1 MRSAAEYIRGL
12 PKAELH
18 VHIEGTLEPELAF
31 RLAKKH
37 GVVLPHAS
45 VEELR
50 RAYRFANLQSFLDIY
65 YDAAAVLRDADDFHA
80 LTQAYLR
87 KAHAQGVVHAE
98 IFFDPQT
105 HTARGI
111 ALSTVLDGLCRARA
125 EAERELDITCSF
137 ILCFLRHL
145 SADEAMRTLEEAL
158 PHKDVIVAVGLDSSE
173 MGHPPAKFSEVFARA
188 RREGLP
194 AVAHAGEE
202 GPPSYIYEALDILK
216 VRRVDHGVRCEEDPE
231 LLERLAR
238 ERVPLTVCP
247 LSNVKLNVFRRI
259 EEHNLKRLLDRG
271 VCVTVNSDDP
281 AYFGGYVLENYL
293 AVQRGLGLSQDDL
306 TVLARNSI
314 EASFLADS
322 AKKRWFTAIDDYSRG
337 AAAQASQA
345 DPSSRSTR

>member
-1 MRSAAEYIRGL
+1 MRSAQEYIIGL

-31 RLAKKH
+31 QLAKKH
-37 GVVLPHAS
+37 GIALTHAS

-65 YDAAAVLRDADDFHA
+65 YDGAAVLRDADDFHT

-111 ALSTVLDGLCRARA
+111 ALPAVLEGLRRARA
-125 EAERELDITCSF
+125 EAERDLGITCSF

-158 PHKDVIVAVGLDSSE
+158 PYKDAIVAVGLDSSE
-173 MGHPPAKFSEVFARA
+173 FGHPPAKFTEVFARA
-188 RREGLP
+188 RREGLL

-202 GPPSYIYEALDILK
+202 GPPAYISDALDILK
-216 VRRVDHGVRCEEDPE
+216 VRRVDHGVRCEEDPA

-247 LSNVKLNVFRRI
+247 LSNVKLKVFDRI
-259 EEHNLKRLLDRG
+259 EDHNLKRLLERG
-271 VCVTVNSDDP
+271 LCVTVNSDDP

-293 AVQRGLGLSQDDL
+293 AVQRGLGLSQGDL

-314 EASFLADS
+314 EASFLKDS
-322 AKKRWFTAIDDYSRG
+322 VKQRWFAAIDDYAECR
-337 AAAQASQA
+337 
-345 DPSSRSTR
+345 

>member
-31 RLAKKH
+31 QLANKH
-37 GVVLPHAS
+37 GVVLPHAT

-50 RAYRFANLQSFLDIY
+50 RAYRFSNLQSFLDIY
-65 YDAAAVLRDADDFHA
+65 YDGAAVLRDADDFHA
-80 LTQAYLR
+80 LTQGYLR
-87 KAHAQGVVHAE
+87 RAHAQGVVHAE

-111 ALSTVLDGLCRARA
+111 ALSTVLDGLYRACS
-125 EAERELDITCSF
+125 EAERDLGVTSRL

-158 PHKDVIVAVGLDSSE
+158 SYKSIIAAVGLDSSE
-173 MGHPPAKFSEVFARA
+173 SGHPPAKFTEVFARA
-188 RREGLP
+188 RREGLA

-202 GPPSYIYEALDILK
+202 GPPSYIYEALDILQ
-216 VRRVDHGVRCEEDPE
+216 VRRVDHGVRCEEDP
-231 LLERLAR
+231 LLLGRLAR

-247 LSNVKLNVFRRI
+247 LSNVKLKVFERI
-259 EEHNLKRLLDRG
+259 EDHNLKRLLDHG

-293 AVQRGLGLSQDDL
+293 AVHSGLCLSQKDL

-314 EASFLADS
+314 EASFMADS
-322 AKKRWFTAIDDYSRG
+322 AKQRWFAAIDDYARS
-337 AAAQASQA
+337 AAQDS
-345 DPSSRSTR
+345 